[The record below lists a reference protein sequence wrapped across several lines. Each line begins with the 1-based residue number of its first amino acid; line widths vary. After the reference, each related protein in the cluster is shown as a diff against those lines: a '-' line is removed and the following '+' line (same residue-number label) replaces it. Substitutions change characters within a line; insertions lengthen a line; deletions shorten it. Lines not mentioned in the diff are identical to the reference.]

1 MYLKPVFSFLAFLN
15 MAPTSRA
22 IIETNEHNTRAER
35 HLHFYNK
42 GETIP
47 LLSQGIWQICQGL
60 VRLSTLYPVGEEG
73 LLGWGGPSMCFGSCF
88 SHLQTYRA
96 TAISDVCLMW
106 YTMIE
111 IEASPKLAQE
121 LLPQL
126 GRRFRQTEALLAI
139 AGQRRVEDR
148 LHQLLLLL
156 KQEFGQAVA
165 EGTRLNIRLTHQDI
179 AGAICTT
186 RVTVTRLLGKLQ
198 QQGWL
203 SRDGDRHIILKD
215 ETFAYS
221 SDLFGFGKKAH
232 L

>member
-1 MYLKPVFSFLAFLN
+1 MV
-15 MAPTSRA
+15 PTYRE
-22 IIETNEHNTRAER
+22 IIETNQHNTSAER

-47 LLSQGIWQICQGL
+47 LNSQGIWQICQGL

-73 LLGWGGPSMCFGSCF
+73 ILGWAGSSMCFSSCF

-96 TAISDVCLMW
+96 TAVSDVCLMW

-111 IEASPKLAQE
+111 IEASPTLAQE

-156 KQEFGQAVA
+156 NQEFGQLVA
-165 EGTRLNIRLTHQDI
+165 EGSRLNIRLTHQDI
-179 AGAICTT
+179 ASAICTT

-203 SRDGDRHIILKD
+203 SRDSDRHIILKN
-215 ETFAYS
+215 EAFAYS
-221 SDLFGFGKKAH
+221 SDLFGFNKTASVSI
-232 L
+232 

>member
-1 MYLKPVFSFLAFLN
+1 

-22 IIETNEHNTRAER
+22 IIETNQYNDNAGSER
-35 HLHFYNK
+35 HLHFYHK

-47 LLSQGIWQICQGL
+47 LMSQSIWQICQGL

-73 LLGWGGPSMCFGSCF
+73 LLGWAGPSMCFGSCF
-88 SHLQTYRA
+88 SYLHTYRA
-96 TAISDVCLMW
+96 TALSDVCLMC

-111 IEASPKLAQE
+111 IEASPKLTQE

-148 LHQLLLLL
+148 LHQLLFLL
-156 KQEFGQAVA
+156 KQEFGQCVGD
-165 EGTRLNIRLTHQDI
+165 GTRLNIRLTHQDI
-179 AGAICTT
+179 AAAIGTT
-186 RVTVTRLLGKLQ
+186 RVTVTRLLGKLK

-203 SRDGDRHIILKD
+203 SIDKDRHLILRN
-215 ETFAYS
+215 ETFAKS
-221 SDLFGFGKKAH
+221 SDLFGFEKN
-232 L
+232 

>member
-1 MYLKPVFSFLAFLN
+1 

-22 IIETNEHNTRAER
+22 IIETNQYNDNLGTER
-35 HLHFYNK
+35 HLHFYHK

-47 LLSQGIWQICQGL
+47 LMSQSIWQICQGL

-73 LLGWGGPSMCFGSCF
+73 LLGWAGPSMCFSSCF
-88 SHLQTYRA
+88 SYLHSYRA
-96 TAISDVCLMW
+96 VALSDVCLMF

-111 IEASPKLAQE
+111 IEVSPKLTQE

-156 KQEFGQAVA
+156 KQEFGQPLGD
-165 EGTRLNIRLTHQDI
+165 GTRLNIRLTHQDI
-179 AGAICTT
+179 AAAIGTT
-186 RVTVTRLLGKLQ
+186 RVTVTRLLGKLK

-203 SRDGDRHIILKD
+203 SIDKDRHLILRN
-215 ETFAYS
+215 ETFANS
-221 SDLFGFGKKAH
+221 LDLFGFERNTN
-232 L
+232 

>member
-1 MYLKPVFSFLAFLN
+1 

-22 IIETNEHNTRAER
+22 IIETNQYNDNAGTER
-35 HLHFYNK
+35 HLHFYHK

-47 LLSQGIWQICQGL
+47 LMSQSIWQICQGL

-73 LLGWGGPSMCFGSCF
+73 LLGWAGPSMCFGSCF
-88 SHLQTYRA
+88 SYLHTYRA
-96 TAISDVCLMW
+96 TALSDVCLMC

-111 IEASPKLAQE
+111 IEASPKLTQE

-156 KQEFGQAVA
+156 KQEFGQPVSD
-165 EGTRLNIRLTHQDI
+165 GTRLNIRLTHQDI
-179 AGAICTT
+179 AAAIGTT
-186 RVTVTRLLGKLQ
+186 RVTVTRLLGKLK

-203 SRDGDRHIILKD
+203 SIDKDRHLILKQ
-215 ETFAYS
+215 ETFPYS
-221 SDLFGFGKKAH
+221 SDLFGFEKN
-232 L
+232 

>member
-1 MYLKPVFSFLAFLN
+1 MVPS
-15 MAPTSRA
+15 SRA
-22 IIETNEHNTRAER
+22 IIETNQDKIRAER

-42 GETIP
+42 GEIIP
-47 LLSQGIWQICQGL
+47 LNNQGIWQVCQGL

-73 LLGWGGPSMCFGSCF
+73 ILGWAGSSMCFGSCF

-96 TAISDVCLMW
+96 TAMSDVCLMW

-111 IEASPKLAQE
+111 IEVSPTLAQE

-156 KQEFGQAVA
+156 KQEFGQLVVEG

-179 AGAICTT
+179 ASAICTT

-203 SRDGDRHIILKD
+203 SKDSDRHIILKD
-215 ETFAYS
+215 EAFGYS
-221 SDLFGFGKKAH
+221 SDLFGFGKSPH
-232 L
+232 R